1 MNKLIVVISL
11 FFISNLV
18 FSQSGDTLTT
28 ASGLKYIVI
37 VKGKGKQALNGKA
50 VDVNYIGALTDG
62 TEFDNSYKRGEP
74 IEFTL
79 GSGQVI
85 KGWDEGIAL
94 MKVGDKMRLIIPP
107 DLAYGEKGAGKI
119 IPPNATLVFDVELMN
134 VHKPLKSIIDTM
146 MQVALNKNVED
157 AIDLYNDLKDNY
169 PDDYNFKESELNTM
183 GYQLLQA
190 GMKKQAIEI
199 FKLNVEQ
206 FPKSFNV
213 YDSLGEGYLNN
224 GDIKLAMKNYKK
236 SLQLNPNNDNAKKM
250 LDQINQNK

>member
-1 MNKLIVVISL
+1 MNKLIIL
-11 FFISNLV
+11 IAFFFISNLA

-28 ASGLKYIVI
+28 ASGLKYII
-37 VKGKGKQALNGKA
+37 TTKGKGKKAENGKS
-50 VDVNYIGALTDG
+50 VDVNYIGMLTDG

-79 GSGQVI
+79 GAGMVI

-94 MKVGDKMRLIIPP
+94 MNVGDKMRLIIPP
-107 DLAYGEKGAGKI
+107 DLAYGEKGAGKV
-119 IPPNATLVFDVELMN
+119 IPPNATLIFDVELMN

-146 MQVALNKNVED
+146 MQVAVNKNID
-157 AIDLYNDLKDNY
+157 AAIDLYNDLKDDY
-169 PDDYNFKESELNTM
+169 PKDYNFKESELNTM

-213 YDSLGEGYLNN
+213 YDSLGEGYLNDGN
-224 GDIKLAMKNYKK
+224 VKLAMKNYRK
-236 SLQLNPNNDNAKKM
+236 SLELNPNNDNAKKM
-250 LDQINQNK
+250 IDQMNQNK